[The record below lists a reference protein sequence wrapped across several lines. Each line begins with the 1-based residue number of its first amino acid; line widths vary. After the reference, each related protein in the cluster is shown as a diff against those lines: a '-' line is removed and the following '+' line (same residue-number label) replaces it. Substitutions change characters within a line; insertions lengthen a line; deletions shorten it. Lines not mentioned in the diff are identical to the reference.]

1 MYLIAG
7 LGNPGEK
14 YKYTRHNVG
23 FMTIDYLSAVHG
35 IKVKKIKFRALIGE
49 GMIGGEKV
57 LLAKPSTFMNLSG
70 ESIAPMAEYFKIPKD
85 KIIVIYDD
93 VALPTGKLRIRPSGS
108 DGGHNGMKSVI
119 YMLETEKF
127 PRIRIGIGNTGEIP
141 MADFVTGTF
150 SKEDGEKVTSCI
162 KQTDKIISEIIENG
176 VESAMNKFN
185 GMSY

>member
-1 MYLIAG
+1 
-7 LGNPGEK
+7 
-14 YKYTRHNVG
+14 
-23 FMTIDYLSAVHG
+23 
-35 IKVKKIKFRALIGE
+35 
-49 GMIGGEKV
+49 
-57 LLAKPSTFMNLSG
+57 
-70 ESIAPMAEYFKIPKD
+70 
-85 KIIVIYDD
+85 
-93 VALPTGKLRIRPSGS
+93 
-108 DGGHNGMKSVI
+108 MKSVI